1 MAAAA
6 DVWGEVCGVLSPWPM
21 ELFHGEE
28 KSRIKEYFTKS
39 WGYDPSFV
47 ELAISYVGKDMSKFG
62 IRTLSRSLAELADDH
77 RDCDYTSMTNRIAA
91 FSPRNEGMFEPAHP
105 ADCIGPNNPT
115 SIRHRP
121 SLSPTHT
128 NRINQVMTTAATTQ
142 TANTRNPQPATQ
154 LQHTPRCNAI
164 PRSSSLASTKLLP
177 FRP

>member
-105 ADCIGPNNPT
+105 CRLHRTKQPDEHTAPPLTVAHAHEPNQPG
-115 SIRHRP
+115 HD
-121 SLSPTHT
+121 
-128 NRINQVMTTAATTQ
+128 NRSHHPNGKH
-142 TANTRNPQPATQ
+142 PQPATQ